1 MVPYEP
7 VAEEKAKELPE
18 WSEKVAQNILSGI
31 IVMLTFFPFNVKSLE
46 PIREYLERWYF
57 IFWF

>member
-1 MVPYEP
+1 MPYEP

-31 IVMLTFFPFNVKSLE
+31 IVMLTFSSFNVKPLE
-46 PIREYLERWYF
+46 PIREYLGR
-57 IFWF
+57 

>member
-31 IVMLTFFPFNVKSLE
+31 IVMLAFSPLIWKLT
-46 PIREYLERWYF
+46 REYLGR
-57 IFWF
+57 

>member
-1 MVPYEP
+1 MFIFQGKGTSSEEVNLSHMVPYEP

-31 IVMLTFFPFNVKSLE
+31 TVMVTFSPLM
-46 PIREYLERWYF
+46 
-57 IFWF
+57 

>member
-31 IVMLTFFPFNVKSLE
+31 TVMLTFSSFNVKPLE
-46 PIREYLERWYF
+46 PIREYLGR
-57 IFWF
+57 